1 MKTVAAKLIIGIR
14 QYFTKTGFS
23 KAVLG
28 LSGGVDSALVVAL
41 TATALG
47 PKNVTVLIM
56 PEHGVTN
63 PKNVADAAALAKQIG
78 VKALTVPINRYLG
91 TFQASSWK
99 QSKLAKMN
107 LRARIR
113 AVLLYNYANSNG
125 CLVVGTTNKTEMMLG
140 YFTKYGDGAV
150 DLEPIA
156 TLYKCEVRAT
166 ARMLGVP
173 DCIVDKTPT
182 AELFRGQ
189 TDETELG
196 MSYDD
201 ADSLLMRISKGQ
213 PAIGKKAAQIQKIMT
228 VNAHK
233 SKLPPVMD
241 R

>member
-1 MKTVAAKLIIGIR
+1 MKTIADKLIVGLR
-14 QYFTKTGFS
+14 QYFKQAGFS

-28 LSGGVDSALVVAL
+28 LSGGVDSALVAVL
-41 TATALG
+41 TGLALG

-56 PEHGVTN
+56 PEHDVTN
-63 PKNVADAAALAKQIG
+63 PKNVADAAVLAKQIG
-78 VKALTVPINRYLG
+78 VKAITVPINRYLS

-113 AVLLYNYANSNG
+113 AVLLYNYANSNE

-140 YFTKYGDGAV
+140 YFTKYGDGAA

-156 TLYKCEVRAT
+156 TLYKCEVRAM

-173 DCIVDKTPT
+173 DRIVDKTPT

-196 MSYDD
+196 MGYDD
-201 ADSLLMRISKGQ
+201 ADALLMRISKGQ
-213 PAIGKKAAQIQKIMT
+213 PATGKKAAHIQKIMDI
-228 VNAHK
+228 NAHK